1 MKKLSILIILS
12 LIMLVSKAQTITL
25 DDVSNGT
32 FRNENIRGINPLD
45 DGESYSQLSI
55 DGKKIVK
62 YSFKTGKEISTIFD
76 VTTSRNCTAKS
87 IDGYI
92 FSPDGK
98 RILIQTNTK
107 PIYRHS
113 FTAEYYLFDIKNNKM
128 EPLSEGG
135 PQQVPLFSPD
145 GTQIAFVRNNNI
157 FLVKL
162 LFGNSESQ
170 VTEDGKDNAVLNGI
184 PDWVYEE
191 EFSFNRALEF
201 SADNKMLAFIRFDE
215 TEVPSYTF
223 PLFAGEAPHIAA
235 YEKYP

>member
-55 DGKKIVK
+55 DGKKIVQH
-62 YSFKTGKEISTIFD
+62 SFKTGKEISTIFD
-76 VTTSRNCTAKS
+76 VNTARNCTAKS

-113 FTAEYYLFDIKNNKM
+113 
-128 EPLSEGG
+128 
-135 PQQVPLFSPD
+135 
-145 GTQIAFVRNNNI
+145 
-157 FLVKL
+157 
-162 LFGNSESQ
+162 NS
-170 VTEDGKDNAVLNGI
+170 NG
-184 PDWVYEE
+184 
-191 EFSFNRALEF
+191 
-201 SADNKMLAFIRFDE
+201 
-215 TEVPSYTF
+215 
-223 PLFAGEAPHIAA
+223 
-235 YEKYP
+235 